1 MKFMDAPLII
11 HVVYGFSVGG
21 LENGV
26 VNLINRLPARAW
38 RHAVVSLTEV
48 DPAFAARLTRADV
61 ELIAMRKA
69 RGHALRLYPRL
80 VQLFRG
86 LKPAIV
92 HTRNLAALEAS
103 VPAWLARV
111 PVRVHGEHGRDVNDL
126 DLTRTRYQRVRKM
139 FSPFVTRYVALSPD
153 LAQYLQGRV
162 GIGAAR
168 ITQIY
173 NGVDTERFRPSREHR
188 VPVEGCPFND
198 PGLWLIGT
206 VGRMEPVKDQLNLA
220 RAFVAAVSTHRD
232 ARSRMRLVLIGDGSL
247 RPQVE
252 TILNEAGL
260 RDLAWLPGERAD
272 VPSILRSLDCFV
284 LPSLGEGVSN
294 TVLEAMASGL
304 PVVATRVGA
313 NSELVEDGATG
324 HIVPAADS
332 DALARSI
339 VGYFSDPA
347 TARSH
352 GRAGRE
358 RAARQFGLERMVEQ
372 YHALYTE
379 LLHHHPLPE
388 ARAARA
394 DAHGGHGGV

>member
-48 DPAFAARLTRADV
+48 DQAFAARVTRTDV
-61 ELIAMRKA
+61 GLIALRKA
-69 RGHALRLYPRL
+69 RGHALPLYPRL
-80 VQLFRG
+80 VQLFRR

-153 LAQYLQGRV
+153 LAQYLQVRV

-173 NGVDTERFRPSREHR
+173 NGVDTERFRPSREER
-188 VPVEGCPFND
+188 VP
-198 PGLWLIGT
+198 
-206 VGRMEPVKDQLNLA
+206 
-220 RAFVAAVSTHRD
+220 
-232 ARSRMRLVLIGDGSL
+232 
-247 RPQVE
+247 
-252 TILNEAGL
+252 
-260 RDLAWLPGERAD
+260 
-272 VPSILRSLDCFV
+272 
-284 LPSLGEGVSN
+284 
-294 TVLEAMASGL
+294 
-304 PVVATRVGA
+304 
-313 NSELVEDGATG
+313 VEDGATG

-332 DALARSI
+332 DALAKSI

-352 GRAGRE
+352 GRAGRD
-358 RAARQFGLERMVEQ
+358 RAARQFSLERMVEQ

-388 ARAARA
+388 ADAARA